1 MSLKALIPVRAGSDR
16 VKNKN
21 IRPFAGSNLL
31 EIKIKQL
38 QRIDGIEEICVNSDC
53 DRMLELAK
61 KLGATPIKR
70 DPYFA
75 SSTVPMNEV
84 WTNLAKNMDCTDI
97 LYTNVTNPLVADS
110 TYEKFINQWK
120 LKKTNNDSSFDS
132 ITSVHEVVEYLWE
145 KSAAI
150 NYDPNYHPRSQDLP
164 RYYGLNF
171 AINIIPKN
179 IMISRS
185 NIVARK
191 FLPIFMSKF
200 ESIDIDELEDFALA
214 ELIYKARKND

>member
-38 QRIDGIEEICVNSDC
+38 QRINGIDEICVNSDC
-53 DRMLELAK
+53 DNMLNLAK
-61 KLGATPIKR
+61 SLGATPIRR

-84 WTNLAKNMDCTDI
+84 WANMAANMDCLDI
-97 LYTNVTNPLVADS
+97 LYTNVTNPLVSDS
-110 TYEKFINQWK
+110 TYEKFIKQWK
-120 LKKTNNDSSFDS
+120 NRYLQSSGRSSAD
-132 ITSVHEVVEYLWE
+132 ILVPELCRYLWE
-145 KSAAI
+145 ETKAI
-150 NYDPNYHPRSQDLP
+150 NYDPDHHPRSQDLP

-171 AINIIPKN
+171 AINIIPKT
-179 IMISRS
+179 IMVSRK
-185 NIVARK
+185 NIVARE
-191 FLPIFMSKF
+191 FLPIHLTKI
-200 ESIDIDELEDFALA
+200 ESIDIDEIEDFMLA
-214 ELIYKARKND
+214 ETIYKARKND